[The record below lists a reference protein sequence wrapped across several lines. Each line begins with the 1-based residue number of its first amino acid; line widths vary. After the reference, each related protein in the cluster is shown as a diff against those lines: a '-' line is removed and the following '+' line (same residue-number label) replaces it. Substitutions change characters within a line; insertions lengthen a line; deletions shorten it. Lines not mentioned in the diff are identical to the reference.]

1 MDSSENK
8 RTPIGKIGKFGL
20 INRIASNARREN
32 KTTITSIGDDAAV
45 LGEGNNLTLVST
57 DLFLEGIHFNLIYTP
72 FRHLGYKAVIR
83 GISDIYAMNGK
94 PSQILVAIGISS
106 RFAVEQIDEIFEGI
120 RLACDKYN
128 VDLAGGDTT
137 SSVTGLTIC
146 ITAIGTAG
154 KDSIISRKG
163 CSETDLICV
172 TGDFGAAYM
181 GLQLLERERR
191 LFEKEKSVQ
200 PDLSGFEYTVG
211 RQLKPELPV
220 KALENVK
227 AAGIM
232 PTAMIDVSDGLASDL
247 MHLCKSSGTGCRIYS
262 EKIPVDYET
271 GKLADEFNIDPVTTA
286 LNGGED
292 YEFLFTV
299 PINSIEKISK
309 LEDIKVIGHMTSP
322 SSRYILVGN
331 GGTEIPLSAQG
342 WSTTE

>member
-1 MDSSENK
+1 MDSPENK
-8 RTPIGKIGKFGL
+8 RTPIGKVGKFGL
-20 INRIASNARREN
+20 INRIAANARREN
-32 KTTITSIGDDAAV
+32 KTTINAIGDDAAV
-45 LGEGNNLTLVST
+45 IGEGNNLTLVSI

-94 PSQILVAIGISS
+94 PTQVLVAIGISS
-106 RFAVEQIDEIFEGI
+106 RFAVEQVDEIFEGI
-120 RLACDKYN
+120 RLACDKYD

-137 SSVTGLTIC
+137 SSVTGLAIC
-146 ITAIGTAG
+146 ITAIGTAV
-154 KDSIISRKG
+154 KDSIISRQG

-200 PDLSGFEYTVG
+200 PDLSGYEYTVG

-220 KALENVK
+220 KVLENLK
-227 AAGIM
+227 TAGIK

-299 PINSIEKISK
+299 PIDSFEKISK
-309 LEDIKVIGHMTSP
+309 TDDVKVIGHMTSP
-322 SSRYILVGN
+322 SSGYILVGS
-331 GGTEIPLSAQG
+331 GGTEIQLSAQG

>member
-1 MDSSENK
+1 
-8 RTPIGKIGKFGL
+8 
-20 INRIASNARREN
+20 
-32 KTTITSIGDDAAV
+32 
-45 LGEGNNLTLVST
+45 
-57 DLFLEGIHFNLIYTP
+57 
-72 FRHLGYKAVIR
+72 
-83 GISDIYAMNGK
+83 
-94 PSQILVAIGISS
+94 
-106 RFAVEQIDEIFEGI
+106 
-120 RLACDKYN
+120 
-128 VDLAGGDTT
+128 
-137 SSVTGLTIC
+137 
-146 ITAIGTAG
+146 
-154 KDSIISRKG
+154 
-163 CSETDLICV
+163 
-172 TGDFGAAYM
+172 M